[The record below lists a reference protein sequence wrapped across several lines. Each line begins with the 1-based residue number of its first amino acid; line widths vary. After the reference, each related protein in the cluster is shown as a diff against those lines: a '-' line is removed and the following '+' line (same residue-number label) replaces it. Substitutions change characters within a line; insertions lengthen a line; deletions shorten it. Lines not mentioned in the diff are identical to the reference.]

1 MVVDDVT
8 VTPIGR
14 GKSSVEITDSVSG
27 PVHGNVI
34 GQRRVYTHNPGAQ
47 VTDRRSVKMSDL
59 IAGVH
64 PGIGT
69 ARTHQIN
76 CMVRNLCH
84 RCRQF
89 RFHRSNTGFLE
100 LPAVKPTPIIF
111 EGKCDAARA
120 YGVIGGE
127 LLSLEKQVRIRRE
140 WFYKNKAPTLLL
152 GGYPAAGAC
161 YLSGPIITDQDRFLR
176 RSCASAF

>member
-1 MVVDDVT
+1 
-8 VTPIGR
+8 
-14 GKSSVEITDSVSG
+14 
-27 PVHGNVI
+27 
-34 GQRRVYTHNPGAQ
+34 
-47 VTDRRSVKMSDL
+47 MSDL

-64 PGIGT
+64 AGIGT

-89 RFHRSNTGFLE
+89 RFYRSDTGFLE
-100 LPAVKPTPIIF
+100 LPAMKPTPIIF

-140 WFYKNKAPTLLL
+140 WFYKNKAPTLLP
-152 GGYPAAGAC
+152 GRYPAAGAC
-161 YLSGPIITDQDRFLR
+161 YLSDPIITDQDRFLR
-176 RSCASAF
+176 RSCASAFWSSFPSRETSSRMSRAPSVSPISM